1 MKLFD
6 SVFLYFPCDGTRGQ
20 AREAVFLI
28 LEPVTLAALP
38 PPPPLHVPTT
48 HSQTKTKT
56 DEIASFQVYKGEKER
71 STWDDISKENEPPT
85 SHIHLV
91 HPL

>member
-6 SVFLYFPCDGTRGQ
+6 SVFLHFPCDGTRG
-20 AREAVFLI
+20 AGKGGGVFLI

-38 PPPPLHVPTT
+38 APLPLTFQQRTAKQKQKPMKSPRSRFIRERKRDRPGTT
-48 HSQTKTKT
+48 YQRRTNNQPLT
-56 DEIASFQVYKGEKER
+56 
-71 STWDDISKENEPPT
+71 STI
-85 SHIHLV
+85 